1 MPLHA
6 GLLAAAVIC
15 VVLGLTGVAILIVT
29 ARRAAFRL
37 FAAADAV
44 GAAGAA
50 TVALTGALVGG
61 RATEDVRLQLAAGFD
76 VAFALSTALVLAGL
90 LVLPRVAGCARVRL
104 RHAADGLLLAAGGFF
119 TGWTLVVQ
127 PLYDARAGGQI
138 STRLSDS
145 YLTVAV
151 PSVLA
156 IAALGLL
163 VAIVVRSAP
172 LRGGLIACCVGAALA
187 SVSGL
192 GFALALRYGDGTA
205 VLAAAIGYAAGYL
218 LLAVSAE
225 SVDRQRAASPEPA
238 VDRAGISF
246 VPVVMVTAACLIR
259 LLSGGELDDVG
270 LSTAV
275 VIFLAFAVQ
284 LVLDH
289 RELRHYAEERARSE
303 WRYRV
308 MAHTD
313 SLTGLANRRQLLW
326 TLHEEAVG
334 GPPCVLLAIDLD
346 GFKNINDIR
355 GHDVGDA
362 VLVEVA
368 NRLRTNLRPGDLA
381 ARLGGDEFAV
391 LMWARPAEARVVS
404 ERLLRVLSRPYEL
417 PTGTA
422 FVSAS
427 IGLAGCATA
436 GDVPTL
442 LRNADLALRFA
453 KQRGKRRVEQYDA
466 AYDEQVRR
474 RTELEHELRGAAE
487 RGELMVVYQPVV
499 RLPDAEH
506 RHARVIGVEALVAWH
521 HPRLGAVP
529 PEELIPVAEESG
541 LICGLGSFVLH
552 EACHQL
558 SSWQSEGHDLWL
570 AVNVSIR
577 ELHTAEYAAALAQVV
592 ERLTALRATGVR
604 VALDDFG
611 SRYSSL
617 AQLRSLPVDIL
628 KIGPSFLD
636 ADRFTGPLVDV
647 VVSLGRR
654 PGLDVIAQGISEPAQ
669 CRLLLEAGCRYAQGA
684 LLGVAMPAER
694 VEAVFGADLPL
705 PETAI
710 LPAQDVRPVDS
721 AHEMRQS

>member
-15 VVLGLTGVAILIVT
+15 GVLGLTGVAILIVT

-284 LVLDH
+284 LVLDR

-391 LMWARPAEARVVS
+391 LMWARPAEA
-404 ERLLRVLSRPYEL
+404 
-417 PTGTA
+417 
-422 FVSAS
+422 
-427 IGLAGCATA
+427 
-436 GDVPTL
+436 
-442 LRNADLALRFA
+442 
-453 KQRGKRRVEQYDA
+453 
-466 AYDEQVRR
+466 
-474 RTELEHELRGAAE
+474 
-487 RGELMVVYQPVV
+487 
-499 RLPDAEH
+499 
-506 RHARVIGVEALVAWH
+506 LVAWH

-577 ELHTAEYAAALAQVV
+577 ELHTAEYAAALAEVLRRHRLPADRLVVEVTEHAVAVDLAQVV

>member
-15 VVLGLTGVAILIVT
+15 GVLGLTGVAILIVT

-259 LLSGGELDDVG
+259 LLSGGELDDVE

-284 LVLDH
+284 LVLDR

-346 GFKNINDIR
+346 GFKNVNDIR

-362 VLVEVA
+362 VLIELA
-368 NRLRTNLRPGDLA
+368 RRLRTNVRPGDLA
-381 ARLGGDEFAV
+381 VRVGGDEFAV
-391 LMWARPAEARVVS
+391 LMWARAAEATAVA
-404 ERLLRVLSRPYEL
+404 ERVLAVLGKPYEVD
-417 PTGTA
+417 GGSV

-427 IGLAGCATA
+427 IGLATCSTA
-436 GDVPTL
+436 DTIEQL
-442 LRNADLALRFA
+442 MRNADVALRFA
-453 KQRGKRRVEQYDA
+453 KQRGKHRVEQYDL
-466 AYDEQVRR
+466 AYDQWLRR
-474 RTELEHELRGAAE
+474 RTDLEHELRGAVE
-487 RGELMVVYQPVV
+487 RGELMLAYQPITH
-499 RLPDAEH
+499 LPDG
-506 RHARVIGVEALVAWH
+506 RVVGVEALLRWH
-521 HPRLGAVP
+521 HPRLGTVP
-529 PEELIPVAEESG
+529 PDEFIPLAEEAG
-541 LICGLGSFVLH
+541 LINGLGAFVLH

-558 SSWQSEGHDLWL
+558 SRWLADGHDVYL
-570 AVNVSIR
+570 AINVSVR
-577 ELHTAEYAAALAQVV
+577 ELHTPEYAVQVADV
-592 ERLTALRATGVR
+592 LRAHRLPPERVVIEVTEHAVAIEVQQLVDRLTALREG
-604 VALDDFG
+604 
-611 SRYSSL
+611 
-617 AQLRSLPVDIL
+617 
-628 KIGPSFLD
+628 
-636 ADRFTGPLVDV
+636 
-647 VVSLGRR
+647 
-654 PGLDVIAQGISEPAQ
+654 
-669 CRLLLEAGCRYAQGA
+669 
-684 LLGVAMPAER
+684 
-694 VEAVFGADLPL
+694 
-705 PETAI
+705 
-710 LPAQDVRPVDS
+710 
-721 AHEMRQS
+721 